1 VHPNE
6 TPEQLKKKVN
16 LEIPVKG
23 EGLTG
28 VLHGIDQFLDHSVKT
43 HHPNF
48 LTPFWAGFNPA
59 AFGGEMMSTLAQTS
73 MYTYELAPIATLIEQ
88 TVIDK
93 MASKVGFKNAD
104 GLLTTGGSNGN
115 MIGLLMAR

>member
-1 VHPNE
+1 M
-6 TPEQLKKKVN
+6 
-16 LEIPVKG
+16 
-23 EGLTG
+23 
-28 VLHGIDQFLDHSVKT
+28 KT

-48 LTPFWAGFNPA
+48 MNPFWAGFAPA

-88 TVIDK
+88 TIIDK
-93 MASKVGFKNAD
+93 MASMVGFENAD

-115 MIGLLMAR
+115 MIGLLMGRQHFDPESL